1 MNELDDTI
9 RSALKSQA
17 RHGAID
23 PDHEPSMRTQIA
35 ETFRG
40 RFRWLAWLATFSRI
54 VFVILAVITATQFFR
69 VDGTRE
75 LIAYATLFL
84 ICVVASAFI
93 KLWYW
98 MLLIKNS
105 VIREIKR
112 LELQIAELTREL
124 GSTKNMQ

>member
-17 RHGAID
+17 QHGTID
-23 PDHEPSMRTQIA
+23 SDRELPLRTQIA

-40 RFRWLAWLATFSRI
+40 RFRWLAWLAVFYRI
-54 VFVILAVITATQFFR
+54 VILILAVIAAIQFFR
-69 VDGTRE
+69 VDTVRE

-84 ICVVASAFI
+84 ISIVATAFI

-112 LELQIAELTREL
+112 LELQIAELTQDP
-124 GSTKNMQ
+124 GSTNTMQ

>member
-9 RSALKSQA
+9 RSALISQA
-17 RHGAID
+17 QHGAID
-23 PDHEPSMRTQIA
+23 PDREPPMRTQIA

-40 RFRWLAWLATFSRI
+40 RFRWLAWLATFYRI
-54 VFVILAVITATQFFR
+54 VILIIAVIAAIQFFR

-84 ICVVASAFI
+84 ISIVATAFI
-93 KLWYW
+93 KLWFW

-112 LELQIAELTREL
+112 LELQIAELTADRD
-124 GSTKNMQ
+124 STNSMQ

>member
-17 RHGAID
+17 QHGATD
-23 PDHEPSMRTQIA
+23 PDREPPMRTQIV

-40 RFRWLAWLATFSRI
+40 KFRWLAWLAAFYRI
-54 VFVILAVITATQFFR
+54 VILILAVIVAIQFFR

-112 LELQIAELTREL
+112 LELQIAKLTQDL
-124 GSTKNMQ
+124 GSTNTMQ

>member
-9 RSALKSQA
+9 RNALKSQA
-17 RHGAID
+17 QHGAID
-23 PDHEPSMRTQIA
+23 SDREPPMRTQIA

-40 RFRWLAWLATFSRI
+40 RLRWLAWLAVFYRI
-54 VFVILAVITATQFFR
+54 VFLVFAVIAAIQFFR

-84 ICVVASAFI
+84 ISIVATAFI
-93 KLWYW
+93 KLWFW

-112 LELQIAELTREL
+112 LELQIAELTQDSD
-124 GSTKNMQ
+124 STNTRQ

>member
-17 RHGAID
+17 QHGAID
-23 PDHEPSMRTQIA
+23 PDREPPMRTQIA

-40 RFRWLAWLATFSRI
+40 RFRWLAWLAVFYRI
-54 VFVILAVITATQFFR
+54 VILILAVIAAIQFFR

-84 ICVVASAFI
+84 LSVVATAVI
-93 KLWYW
+93 KLWFW

-112 LELQIAELTREL
+112 LELQIAELTQDP
-124 GSTKNMQ
+124 GSTNTMQ

>member
-17 RHGAID
+17 QHGAID
-23 PDHEPSMRTQIA
+23 PDREPPMRTQIA

-40 RFRWLAWLATFSRI
+40 RFRWLAWLATFYRI
-54 VFVILAVITATQFFR
+54 VILIIAVIAAIQFFR

-84 ICVVASAFI
+84 ISVLATAFI

-105 VIREIKR
+105 VLREIKR
-112 LELQIAELTREL
+112 LELQIAELTQDL
-124 GSTKNMQ
+124 GSKNTMQ

>member
-9 RSALKSQA
+9 RSALKLQA
-17 RHGAID
+17 QHGAIE
-23 PDHEPSMRTQIA
+23 PDREPPMRPQIA

-40 RFRWLAWLATFSRI
+40 RFRWLAWLAAFYRI
-54 VFVILAVITATQFFR
+54 VFLIFAVIAAIQFFR

-84 ICVVASAFI
+84 ISIGATAFI

-112 LELQIAELTREL
+112 LELQIAELTQDP
-124 GSTKNMQ
+124 GSTNTMQ

>member
-17 RHGAID
+17 QHGAID
-23 PDHEPSMRTQIA
+23 PDREPPMRTQIA

-40 RFRWLAWLATFSRI
+40 RFRWLAWLAVFYRI
-54 VFVILAVITATQFFR
+54 VFLVFAVIAAIQFFR

-112 LELQIAELTREL
+112 LELQIAELTQDL
-124 GSTKNMQ
+124 GSKNTMQ

>member
-17 RHGAID
+17 KHGAFD
-23 PDHEPSMRTQIA
+23 PDREPPMRTQIA

-40 RFRWLAWLATFSRI
+40 RFRWLARLAVFFRI
-54 VFVILAVITATQFFR
+54 VYLMIAVIAAIQFFR

-84 ICVVASAFI
+84 ISIVATVFI
-93 KLWYW
+93 KLLYW
-98 MLLIKNS
+98 ILLIKNS

-112 LELQIAELTREL
+112 LELQIAALTQDP
-124 GSTKNMQ
+124 GSTNSMP

>member
-17 RHGAID
+17 QNGAID
-23 PDHEPSMRTQIA
+23 PDREPTMRTQIA
-35 ETFRG
+35 DTFRG
-40 RFRWLAWLATFSRI
+40 RLRWLALLAAFFR
-54 VFVILAVITATQFFR
+54 VVYLILAVIAAIQFFR

-84 ICVVASAFI
+84 ISVLATAFI

-112 LELQIAELTREL
+112 LELQIAELTQDP
-124 GSTKNMQ
+124 GSTNTMQ

>member
-1 MNELDDTI
+1 MNELDDKI
-9 RSALKSQA
+9 RSSLNAQA
-17 RHGAID
+17 QHGAID
-23 PDHEPSMRTQIA
+23 PDREPPLRTQIA

-40 RFRWLAWLATFSRI
+40 RFRWLAWLATFYRI
-54 VFVILAVITATQFFR
+54 VILIPAVIAAIQFFR

-84 ICVVASAFI
+84 ICVVASAII

-98 MLLIKNS
+98 MLLNKNS

-112 LELQIAELTREL
+112 LELQIAELTQAL
-124 GSTKNMQ
+124 GSK

>member
-17 RHGAID
+17 QHGAID
-23 PDHEPSMRTQIA
+23 PDREPPMRTQIA

-40 RFRWLAWLATFSRI
+40 RFRWLAWLATFYRI
-54 VFVILAVITATQFFR
+54 VILILAVIAAIQFFR
-69 VDGTRE
+69 VDETRE

-84 ICVVASAFI
+84 ICIVASAFI

-112 LELQIAELTREL
+112 LELQIAKLTQDL
-124 GSTKNMQ
+124 GSK

>member
-9 RSALKSQA
+9 RNALKSQA
-17 RHGAID
+17 QHGPID
-23 PDHEPSMRTQIA
+23 PDREPPMRSQIA

-40 RFRWLAWLATFSRI
+40 RFRWLAWLAVFYRI
-54 VFVILAVITATQFFR
+54 VFLMIAVIAAIQFFR

-84 ICVVASAFI
+84 ISIMATAFI

-105 VIREIKR
+105 MIREIKR
-112 LELQIAELTREL
+112 LELQVAKLSEGLN
-124 GSTKNMQ
+124 SKNTMQ